1 MPDQT
6 IKCPHCSREIPLTE
20 TLSSQIKEGVRKE
33 FEDKARARELELKKR
48 EDALVGR
55 AREVEEEKR
64 SLEESIAKRLA
75 VQKAKL
81 VEGAE
86 RKAKEDFVVELKNL
100 KDEND
105 EKARLLAEARGKEL
119 ELRKQARELEEA
131 KKTVELDVARR
142 IDAEREKIRLSTI
155 EMFSEEHR
163 LRDFEK
169 EKKIADMQK
178 MIDELKRKSEQGSQQ
193 AQGEALELDLESLL
207 KSRFPVD
214 SIEPVPKG
222 MRGADILQKVYTRTG
237 VYCGSIAW
245 ESKRTKAWNDEWI
258 SKLKEDQLEVRA
270 ETAVI
275 VTETLPKGVASFSQM
290 DGVWVTAIPLAGAL
304 AEALRVSLIQVALSR
319 LSAEGKNEKM
329 ESIYYYL
336 TGTEFRQKVEAI
348 VEAFKAMQEDLDAEK
363 RLMNKNWAKREKQIE
378 KVMMNTLRMYG
389 DVQGISG
396 KSLPEL
402 KSLDSGN
409 DNEDAVE
416 GA

>member
-6 IKCPHCSREIPLTE
+6 IKCPYCSRDIPLTE

-48 EDALVGR
+48 EDALVGKS
-55 AREVEEEKR
+55 REVDEAKR
-64 SLEESIAKRLA
+64 SIEESLARRLA
-75 VQKAKL
+75 VEKAKL
-81 VEGAE
+81 VDAAQK
-86 RKAKEDFVVELKNL
+86 KAKEELLVELKNL

-105 EKARLLAEARGKEL
+105 EKAKLLAEARGKEL

-131 KKTVELDVARR
+131 KKTVELDVARK
-142 IDAEREKIRLSTI
+142 IDAEREKIRQATL

-207 KSRFPVD
+207 RSKFPADAV
-214 SIEPVPKG
+214 EPVPKG

-258 SKLKEDQLEVRA
+258 AKLKEDQIEVKA
-270 ETAVI
+270 EVAVI
-275 VTETLPKGVASFSQM
+275 VTETLPKSVSSFSQI
-290 DGVWVTAIPLAGAL
+290 DGVWVTAIPLAGGL
-304 AEALRVSLIQVALSR
+304 AEALRVALIQVAHSR
-319 LSAEGKNEKM
+319 LSAVGKNEKM
-329 ESIYYYL
+329 ESIYNYL

-348 VEAFKAMQEDLDAEK
+348 VEAFKAMKEDLEAEK

-378 KVMMNTLRMYG
+378 KVTMNTLRMYG

-402 KSLDSGN
+402 KSLEPGE
-409 DNEDAVE
+409 NEEAGE
-416 GA
+416 GV

>member
-6 IKCPHCSREIPLTE
+6 IKCPYCSRDIPLTE

-33 FEDKARARELELKKR
+33 FEERARARELELKKR
-48 EDALVGR
+48 EDALTGKS
-55 AREVEEEKR
+55 RELDEAKR
-64 SLEESIAKRLA
+64 SIEESLARRLA
-75 VQKAKL
+75 VEKAKL
-81 VEGAE
+81 VESAQK
-86 RKAKEDFVVELKNL
+86 KAKEELLVELKNL

-105 EKARLLAEARGKEL
+105 EKAKLLAEARGKEL

-131 KKTVELDVARR
+131 KKTVELDVARK
-142 IDAEREKIRLSTI
+142 IDAEREKIRQATL

-207 KSRFPVD
+207 RSKFPADAV
-214 SIEPVPKG
+214 EPVPKG

-258 SKLKEDQLEVRA
+258 AKLKEDQIEVKA
-270 ETAVI
+270 EVAVI
-275 VTETLPKGVASFSQM
+275 VTETLPKSVSSFSQI
-290 DGVWVTAIPLAGAL
+290 DGVWVTAIPLAGGL
-304 AEALRVSLIQVALSR
+304 AEALRVALIQVAHSR
-319 LSAEGKNEKM
+319 LSAVGKNEKM
-329 ESIYYYL
+329 ESIYNYL

-348 VEAFKAMQEDLDAEK
+348 VEAFKAMKEDLEAEK

-378 KVMMNTLRMYG
+378 KVTMNTLRMYG

-402 KSLDSGN
+402 KSLEPGE
-409 DNEDAVE
+409 NEEAGE
-416 GA
+416 GV

>member
-6 IKCPHCSREIPLTE
+6 IKCPYCSRDIPLTE

-48 EDALVGR
+48 EDALAGKS
-55 AREVEEEKR
+55 REVDEAKR
-64 SLEESIAKRLA
+64 SLEESLAKRLA
-75 VQKAKL
+75 VEKAKL
-81 VEGAE
+81 VEAAS
-86 RKAKEDFVVELKNL
+86 RKAKEELLVEMKNL
-100 KDEND
+100 QDEND

-131 KKTVELDVARR
+131 KKTVDLDVARK
-142 IDAEREKIRLSTI
+142 IDAEREKIRLSTL

-169 EKKIADMQK
+169 ERKIADMQK

-258 SKLKEDQLEVRA
+258 TKLKEDQIEVKA
-270 ETAVI
+270 EAAVI
-275 VTETLPKGVASFSQM
+275 VTETLPRSVSSFSQI
-290 DGVWVTAIPLAGAL
+290 DGVWVTAIPLAGSL
-304 AEALRVSLIQVALSR
+304 AEALRVALIQVALSR
-319 LSAEGKNEKM
+319 LSAVGKNEKM
-329 ESIYYYL
+329 ESIYNYL

-348 VEAFKAMQEDLDAEK
+348 VEAFKAMKEDLDAEK
-363 RLMNKNWAKREKQIE
+363 RSAIKNWARREKQIE
-378 KVMMNTLRMYG
+378 KVITNTLRMYG

-402 KSLDSGN
+402 KSLEPGE
-409 DNEDAVE
+409 NEEAGE
-416 GA
+416 GF

>member
-6 IKCPHCSREIPLTE
+6 IKCPYCSRDIPLTE

-48 EDALVGR
+48 EDALAGKS
-55 AREVEEEKR
+55 REVDEAKR
-64 SLEESIAKRLA
+64 SLEESLAKRLA
-75 VQKAKL
+75 VEKAKL
-81 VEGAE
+81 VDAAQK
-86 RKAKEDFVVELKNL
+86 KAKEELLVELKNL

-105 EKARLLAEARGKEL
+105 EKAKLLAEARGKEL

-131 KKTVELDVARR
+131 KKTVELDVARK
-142 IDAEREKIRLSTI
+142 IDAEREKIRQATL

-169 EKKIADMQK
+169 DKQMADMRRT
-178 MIDELKRKSEQGSQQ
+178 IDELKRKSEQGSQQ

-207 KSRFPVD
+207 RSKFPADAV
-214 SIEPVPKG
+214 EPVPKG
-222 MRGADILQKVYTRTG
+222 MRGADILQKVYTRAG

-258 SKLKEDQLEVRA
+258 AKLKEDQIEVKA
-270 ETAVI
+270 EVAVI
-275 VTETLPKGVASFSQM
+275 VTETLPKSVSSFSQI
-290 DGVWVTAIPLAGAL
+290 DGVWVTAIPLAGGL
-304 AEALRVSLIQVALSR
+304 AEALRVALIQVAHSR
-319 LSAEGKNEKM
+319 LSAVGKNEKM
-329 ESIYYYL
+329 ESIYNYL

-348 VEAFKAMQEDLDAEK
+348 VEAFKAMKEDLEAEK

-378 KVMMNTLRMYG
+378 KVTMNTLRMYG

-402 KSLDSGN
+402 KSLEPGE
-409 DNEDAVE
+409 NEEAGE
-416 GA
+416 GV

>member
-6 IKCPHCSREIPLTE
+6 IKCPYCSRDIPLTE

-48 EDALVGR
+48 EDALAGKS
-55 AREVEEEKR
+55 REVDEAKR
-64 SLEESIAKRLA
+64 SLEESLAKRLA
-75 VQKAKL
+75 VEKAKL
-81 VEGAE
+81 VESAQK
-86 RKAKEDFVVELKNL
+86 KAKEELLVELKNL

-105 EKARLLAEARGKEL
+105 EKAKLLAEARGKEL

-131 KKTVELDVARR
+131 KKTVELDVARK
-142 IDAEREKIRLSTI
+142 IDAEREKIRQATL

-169 EKKIADMQK
+169 DKQMADMRRT
-178 MIDELKRKSEQGSQQ
+178 IDELKRKSEQGSQQ

-207 KSRFPVD
+207 RSKFPADAV
-214 SIEPVPKG
+214 EPVPKG
-222 MRGADILQKVYTRTG
+222 MRGADILQKVYTRAG

-258 SKLKEDQLEVRA
+258 AKLKEDQIEVKA
-270 ETAVI
+270 EVAVI
-275 VTETLPKGVASFSQM
+275 VTETLPKSVSSFSQI
-290 DGVWVTAIPLAGAL
+290 DGVWVTAIPLAGGL
-304 AEALRVSLIQVALSR
+304 AEALRVALIQVAHSR
-319 LSAEGKNEKM
+319 LSAVGKNEKM
-329 ESIYYYL
+329 ESIYNYL

-348 VEAFKAMQEDLDAEK
+348 VEAFKAMKEDLEAEK

-378 KVMMNTLRMYG
+378 KVTMNTLRMYG

-402 KSLDSGN
+402 KSLEPGE
-409 DNEDAVE
+409 NEEAGE
-416 GA
+416 GV